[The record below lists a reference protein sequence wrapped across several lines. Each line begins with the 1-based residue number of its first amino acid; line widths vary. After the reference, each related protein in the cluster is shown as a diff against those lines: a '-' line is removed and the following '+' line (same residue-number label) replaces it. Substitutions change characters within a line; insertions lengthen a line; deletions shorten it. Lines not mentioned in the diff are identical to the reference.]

1 MMVSSSRRGASAVS
15 DDDDE
20 SHSEA
25 WCPDWAHSSDEPS
38 DNEPQH
44 KNPDIEPDCV
54 TEAEG
59 EYSSSGAGTH
69 GRGVPVM
76 PVNPT
81 GQVVVIGGMLP
92 QHKDVVI
99 KLPLNSIIVGH
110 SFHLVQWLTCEDD
123 RGDFLKSMPA
133 KRWHVMRPMVA
144 ARLSLCTRMVCLAWQ
159 PWKWRAVAGQ
169 PPPAAGQS
177 FYMVMV
183 EFTKP
188 MAGISSL
195 KIALLTVVQEVL
207 QDQIAPMASKMVE
220 CGCQL
225 LFLMDPRLLS
235 GLDTLRDAC
244 VTLGRAA
251 DTAGLKLSRI
261 AENVLTS
268 KCIVFAV
275 GRHGGVTGRWAA
287 NEPGA
292 SSSSAVV
299 ERAPHPTD
307 INIPRLIAKPFN
319 DVFTAIWVGTVGTRS
334 ASATRRRGERRK
346 ERYDKVRKGSSKGG
360 RGCSKE
366 GKGEGDRSQY
376 GSAYTVAE
384 SKVRQTSKGG
394 NQGKYG
400 QKGKRKT

>member
-1 MMVSSSRRGASAVS
+1 MCVLYVCGISGKPGGNKSSGHTLVVHSMSFHMVGVVCWCVCMCVCVCGQEVQVSAHRSKVMINMWGVFEWWSSHSRILPLTRRCGHHWPAVVAPARPPSSCRAAMMVSSSRRGASAVS

-99 KLPLNSIIVGH
+99 KLPWNSIIVGH
-110 SFHLVQWLTCEDD
+110 SFHLAQWLTCEDE

-195 KIALLTVVQEVL
+195 KIALLTGPRGL
-207 QDQIAPMASKMVE
+207 AGPDRTHGIQDGGVWLP
-220 CGCQL
+220 
-225 LFLMDPRLLS
+225 
-235 GLDTLRDAC
+235 
-244 VTLGRAA
+244 AA
-251 DTAGLKLSRI
+251 IPDGSTI
-261 AENVLTS
+261 AE
-268 KCIVFAV
+268 
-275 GRHGGVTGRWAA
+275 
-287 NEPGA
+287 
-292 SSSSAVV
+292 
-299 ERAPHPTD
+299 RA
-307 INIPRLIAKPFN
+307 
-319 DVFTAIWVGTVGTRS
+319 
-334 ASATRRRGERRK
+334 
-346 ERYDKVRKGSSKGG
+346 
-360 RGCSKE
+360 
-366 GKGEGDRSQY
+366 
-376 GSAYTVAE
+376 
-384 SKVRQTSKGG
+384 
-394 NQGKYG
+394 
-400 QKGKRKT
+400 